1 MMRSD
6 SIICALCGEGNT
18 PEGET
23 KKGRFFCTCGKEWIL
38 EKRKSTRYSGLL
50 DANSSEFKTSLILDS
65 LSIFN
70 SAFSLSELVDNF
82 CEFVYNRMEER
93 NISVLLMDMERS
105 KIQLSAYKSKN
116 PILPKTMKRIQL
128 DYDLSHGVLV
138 RSMAEVRSI
147 YYHIDSE
154 AHPFYKYYAK
164 LTKTKAQLVIPII
177 YGSNALGLVTMDY
190 PEIDNPNQLVEQEI
204 MELLVGQFAIALRN
218 SILYDRSKNQSSNFQ
233 NLHLSAL
240 TLSKLYLDKH
250 DEVMRMM
257 LLAASSFV
265 PTSKNYL
272 YEINHEEKTS
282 NVFILLKD
290 QDTGNIS
297 LTTRSELT
305 EFESELVKQKEPYYK
320 KNMIFLPFESQDG
333 VQYSVHLIR
342 TNEYFTRDDFE
353 VLNAYIA
360 LSKITIDN
368 TRLYRKMSDQKKFE
382 REIEIAREIQI
393 NLLPKK
399 TPQFPGYEFA
409 GYMEAARGVGGDYY
423 DFITSPDQSEVVICI
438 GDVSGKGI
446 GAGMVMA
453 TVRTIL
459 HSLVR
464 KRPTPIEILHDINTY
479 LYYNYKD
486 STTPRFMTMTIILWE
501 PATGAFQF
509 SGAGHGSIL
518 IYRKATTSLE
528 TIETKGIILGIEP
541 DINSWNHTGTI
552 YLEEGDSMLLFTD
565 GVTES
570 MNELGESFDD
580 YRLIEA
586 FQKYSHHSASKILDC
601 ISEDLMEFL
610 GNREQHDDITMITI
624 SRSKL

>member
-1 MMRSD
+1 MQSD
-6 SIICALCGEGNT
+6 SIICVLCGEDNT

-38 EKRKSTRYSGLL
+38 EKRKSARYSGLL
-50 DANSSEFKTSLILDS
+50 DKNSSEFKTSLILDS
-65 LSIFN
+65 LSLFN
-70 SAFSLSELVDNF
+70 SALSLNELVDNF

-93 NISVLLMDMERS
+93 NISVLLMDIERS
-105 KIQLSAYKSKN
+105 KIQLSSYKSKS
-116 PILPKTMKRIQL
+116 PILPKTMKKIQL

-147 YYHIDSE
+147 YYLIDRE
-154 AHPFYKYYAK
+154 THPFYKYYAK
-164 LTKTKAQLVIPII
+164 LTKTKAQLVVPII

-190 PEIDNPNQLVEQEI
+190 PDIDNQNHAIEQEI
-204 MELLVGQFAIALRN
+204 MELLVAQFAIALRN

-240 TLSKLYLDKH
+240 TLSKLYLDKY

-265 PTSKNYL
+265 STSENYL
-272 YEINHEEKTS
+272 YEVNHEENSS
-282 NVFILLKD
+282 NVYILLKD
-290 QDTGNIS
+290 HKTGSIS
-297 LTTRSELT
+297 ISTRSELT
-305 EFESELVKQKEPYYK
+305 ESEIELMKLKEPFYK
-320 KNMIFLPFESQDG
+320 ENKIYLPFDSQDG
-333 VQYSVHLIR
+333 VHFSIHLIR
-342 TNEYFTRDDFE
+342 NDEYFTRDDFE
-353 VLNAYIA
+353 VLNAFIA

-438 GDVSGKGI
+438 GDVSGKGV

-464 KRPTPIEILHDINTY
+464 KQPTPIQILHDINTY

-501 PATGAFQF
+501 PATGEFHF

-518 IYRKATTSLE
+518 VYRKATGSLE
-528 TIETKGIILGIEP
+528 IIETKGIILGIEP
-541 DINSWNHTGTI
+541 DITQWNHTGII
-552 YLEEGDSMLLFTD
+552 YLEEGDRLLLFTD

-570 MNELGESFDD
+570 MNEKGESFDD
-580 YRLIEA
+580 FRLGKA
-586 FQKYSHHSASKILDC
+586 FQKYSHHSASGILEH
-601 ISEDLMEFL
+601 ISKDLMEFL

-624 SRSKL
+624 SRNKT